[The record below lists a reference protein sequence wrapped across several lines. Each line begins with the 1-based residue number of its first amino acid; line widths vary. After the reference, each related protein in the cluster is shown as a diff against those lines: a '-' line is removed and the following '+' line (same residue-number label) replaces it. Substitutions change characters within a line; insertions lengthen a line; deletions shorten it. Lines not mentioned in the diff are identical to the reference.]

1 MEIKSTTA
9 TLFLLILL
17 LSYAPF
23 HSTGESEAVVGNEIY
38 EIDYR
43 GPETHSS
50 VPPPHA
56 HSLGK
61 PLILHRS
68 ENSASV
74 LQNHPK
80 SKGSRKVNNMG
91 RKAKKVHG

>member
-1 MEIKSTTA
+1 MMYIY
-9 TLFLLILL
+9 IL
-17 LSYAPF
+17 
-23 HSTGESEAVVGNEIY
+23 GESEGAVDNEIY

-50 VPPPHA
+50 VPPPHG
-56 HSLGK
+56 HSVGK

-68 ENSASV
+68 ESSASV
-74 LQNHPK
+74 VHNHPK

-91 RKAKKVHG
+91 RKVISPYTHTHIYMMHGINLISLSYF